1 MVTLDNMFYA
11 TYCSIKQK
19 GKMYLID
26 FYETVDGKCPVS
38 EFLDSLEPKM
48 KAKMLRTI
56 DLLEQNGPILREP
69 YSSPM
74 NNGLFELKAKQ
85 SSNITRIFY
94 FFFYGKKV
102 ILTNGIVKKSQKTP
116 KADLILALKYKADY
130 ERRYRNEQLW

>member
-1 MVTLDNMFYA
+1 
-11 TYCSIKQK
+11 
-19 GKMYLID
+19 MYLID